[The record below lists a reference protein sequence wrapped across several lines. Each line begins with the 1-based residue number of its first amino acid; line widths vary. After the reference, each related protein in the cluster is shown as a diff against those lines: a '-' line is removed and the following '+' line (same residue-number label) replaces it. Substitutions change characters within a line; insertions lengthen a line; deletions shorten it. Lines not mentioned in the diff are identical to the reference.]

1 MRRGSIAIVLTL
13 LFALA
18 AAGGVFLYVQNAK
31 ERSDQAQQTVKVLVS
46 TTDIPAGVQLD
57 DLVDAGMFVSKD
69 VPQADLVRAAITDP
83 YQLQGQRTAYPIL
96 AGEQI
101 SAARLEGTLQAAGG
115 RYGLLEGMH
124 AMALTLE
131 SQRAVGGSLQQGDHV
146 EAFGTFQAGA
156 NPQNKVTRVLVPDAV
171 VLAVRTGSET
181 GERSGTVLLSVTPEE
196 AERLIYAQEQG
207 TVYLTLL
214 PPNETGVEIPPVRA
228 RELG

>member
-13 LFALA
+13 LFAVA

-31 ERSDQAQQTVKVLVS
+31 ERTEQAQETVKVLVS

-57 DLVDAGMFVSKD
+57 DLVDAGVFVDKD
-69 VPQADLVRAAITDP
+69 VPQEDLVRAAITDT

-124 AMALTLE
+124 AMALTLDA
-131 SQRAVGGSLQQGDHV
+131 QRAVGGSLQQGDHV
-146 EAFGTFQAGA
+146 EAFGTFQAGV
-156 NPQNKVTRVLVPDAV
+156 NPQSKVTRVLVPDAV
-171 VLAVRTGSET
+171 VLGVRTGSET
-181 GERSGTVLLSVTPEE
+181 GARSGTVLLSVTPEE

-207 TVYLTLL
+207 TVWLTLL
-214 PPNETGVEIPPVRA
+214 PPNEAGVEIPPVRA